1 MTEPQRSALADE
13 KRRLDAKIQ
22 QLEEELEEEQ
32 GNMEMLND
40 KLRKSVQQVFWF
52 KNFENGN
59 AITET
64 EICNLY
70 ENHVIS
76 SNVFFILQVDQLTN
90 ELQAERTTSQKN
102 ESARQLMERQNK
114 ELKAKL
120 QEMENQVKSKFK
132 SSIAALET
140 KVAQLE
146 EQLDQESRQVFYY
159 SKGFQAGVMYSPKE
173 WQEGPQKVNKN
184 VKSCHKSYFERN
196 INQYSF
202 CEIKKIY
209 IHLSFIH
216 K

>member
-1 MTEPQRSALADE
+1 M
-13 KRRLDAKIQ
+13 
-22 QLEEELEEEQ
+22 EEELEEEQ

-40 KLRKSVQQVFWF
+40 KLRKSAQQVFWF

-159 SKGFQAGVMYSPKE
+159 SKGFQAGVCGARRSGKRDHKKLTKMS
-173 WQEGPQKVNKN
+173 KVVTN
-184 VKSCHKSYFERN
+184 HILE
-196 INQYSF
+196 
-202 CEIKKIY
+202 EI
-209 IHLSFIH
+209 
-216 K
+216 